1 MIILFFIGLTSKKVN
16 YWKGGGKKTCG
27 NNGLK
32 VLNCNLLG
40 VAWLENIKIEKG
52 SDNINILHG
61 HV

>member
-1 MIILFFIGLTSKKVN
+1 M
-16 YWKGGGKKTCG
+16 CG

-52 SDNINILHG
+52 RSDNINILHG